1 MVHCGV
7 LSEGMA
13 TTLDPQDVRYD
24 EVETRHFSKSV
35 PAEAISTDL
44 TNFTSVNE
52 GFLVVMQACEW
63 WLPPL
68 YHGRGAH
75 FTPVWWWIMV

>member
-24 EVETRHFSKSV
+24 EVETRHFCKSV
-35 PAEAISTDL
+35 SAEAISTDL
-44 TNFTSVNE
+44 TNFTSVMK
-52 GFLVVMQACEW
+52 GF
-63 WLPPL
+63 
-68 YHGRGAH
+68 
-75 FTPVWWWIMV
+75 

>member
-24 EVETRHFSKSV
+24 EVETRHFCKSV
-35 PAEAISTDL
+35 SAEAISTDL

-52 GFLVVMQACEW
+52 GFLVVTQACEW